1 MSNTLG
7 KTDFWM
13 GVVENRT
20 DPLGVG
26 RCQIRVFG
34 FHTDN
39 LNELPTSDL
48 PWALPA
54 LPTNASKSFSA
65 PRNGDYVIGF
75 FGDGQSGQVPI
86 YTGVLPGIISQS
98 PDTSKGFSPQGKQ
111 TNPQLPAGQS
121 DQAVGQPTT
130 VPLARGIVANTAIAV
145 ADANRAHVCSFT
157 GKMDLEMSTLKA
169 DISKLINDLRI
180 YISGLFES
188 GKNSLISEELKQKIA
203 ALQAQIKLIQG
214 KVQAELKKLE
224 ALKAY
229 YDELQQ
235 LIALI
240 QSLPAEA
247 QRLVAQCLTDAQT
260 GLAGAISDI
269 KKQTGI
275 DDLNQAISEINTQVS
290 TGAQAL
296 TQATQQVQD
305 LAQQVQQA
313 QKPVINIDPMLP

>member
-65 PRNGDYVIGF
+65 PRTGDYVIGF
-75 FGDGQSGQVPI
+75 FSDGQSGQVPI

-98 PDTSKGFSPQGKQ
+98 PDTSKGFSPQGTQ
-111 TNPQLPAGQS
+111 TNPQLPSGQK
-121 DQAVGQPTT
+121 DQEVGQPTT
-130 VPLARGIVANTAIAV
+130 VPLSRGIIANTAIAV

-169 DISKLINDLRI
+169 DISKLINELRVFV
-180 YISGLFES
+180 SGLFES
-188 GKNSLISEELKQKIA
+188 GKNSVITEELKQKIA
-203 ALQAQIKLIQG
+203 ALQAEIKLIQR
-214 KVQAELKKLE
+214 KVQDELKKLE
-224 ALKAY
+224 ALKQY
-229 YDELQQ
+229 YDELQE

-247 QRLVAQCLTDAQT
+247 FALVSQCLTDAQS
-260 GLAGAISDI
+260 GLSSAI
-269 KKQTGI
+269 KEMKEQTGI

-296 TQATQQVQD
+296 AQTTQQVQG
-305 LAQQVQQA
+305 LVQQVQQA
-313 QKPVINIDPMLP
+313 QRPVINIDPMLP